1 MENLKKGGNKMQ
13 TINIAN
19 GPENVSRLILG
30 CMRMPA
36 LSTKDAA
43 KMIQTAFDL
52 GINYVD
58 HATCYG
64 DGEAEIRFGDAMAL
78 TDIKREDFIIQSK
91 CGLRFDKQIFDWRKS
106 NIIESVDGILKRLK
120 IDYLD
125 VLLLHRPDLLYDPE
139 QIAEAFDELEK
150 SGKVRAFGVSNTMP
164 MQIELLKKYVK
175 QPLKINQLQLS
186 LEQSQLIDQGLYM
199 NNKTTDMSVMRDG
212 EALDYCRLNDITIQA
227 WSPLQYGMFQ
237 GMFIDNPEFPEM
249 NKVLGELAKQ
259 YGVTKAAIAIAWI
272 LRHPAKMQ
280 VIAGTMNPVHLTEMA
295 EADKIEL
302 THEEWYRLYLS
313 SGKFL
318 P

>member
-1 MENLKKGGNKMQ
+1 MQ
-13 TINIAN
+13 TVNIAN
-19 GPENVSRLILG
+19 GPKNASRLILG

-36 LSTKDAA
+36 LSVEDAA
-43 KMIQTAFDL
+43 KMIQTAYDL
-52 GINYVD
+52 GINFVD

-64 DGEAEIRFGDAMAL
+64 GGEAEIRFGDAIAL
-78 TDIKREDFIIQSK
+78 TDVKREDLIIQSK

-120 IDYLD
+120 MEYLD

-139 QIAEAFDELEK
+139 QIAEAFDELEAA
-150 SGKVRAFGVSNTMP
+150 GKVRYFGVSNTMP

-199 NNKTTDMSVMRDG
+199 NNKTTDMSIMRDG
-212 EALDYCRLNDITIQA
+212 GALDYCRLNDITIQA
-227 WSPLQYGMFQ
+227 WSPLQYGMFK

-249 NKVLGELAKQ
+249 NKALDELAKQ

-295 EADKIEL
+295 EACKIDL
-302 THEEWYRLYLS
+302 TYEEWYKLYLS

>member
-1 MENLKKGGNKMQ
+1 MQ
-13 TINIAN
+13 NVNISN

-36 LSTKDAA
+36 LSVEDAA
-43 KMIQTAFDL
+43 NMIQTAYDL
-52 GINYVD
+52 GINFVD

-64 DGEAEIRFGDAMAL
+64 DGEAETRFGDAIAL
-78 TDIKREDFIIQSK
+78 TTLKREDLIIQSK

-120 IDYLD
+120 MEYLD

-139 QIAEAFDELEK
+139 QIAEAFDELE
-150 SGKVRAFGVSNTMP
+150 SAGKVRHFGVSNTMP
-164 MQIELLKKYVK
+164 MQMELLKKYVK

-186 LEQSQLIDQGLYM
+186 LEQSQLIDQDLYM
-199 NNKTTDMSVMRDG
+199 NNKTTDMSIMRDG
-212 EALDYCRLNDITIQA
+212 SALDYCRLNDITIQA

-237 GMFIDNPEFPEM
+237 GMFIDNPEFPEI

-272 LRHPAKMQ
+272 LRHPAKIQ
-280 VIAGTMNPVHLTEMA
+280 VVAGTMNPVHLTEMA
-295 EADKIEL
+295 KACEIDL
-302 THEEWYRLYLS
+302 THEEWYKLYLS

>member
-1 MENLKKGGNKMQ
+1 MQ
-13 TINIAN
+13 KINIAN
-19 GPENVSRLILG
+19 GPDNATRLILG

-36 LSTKDAA
+36 LNNEEAA
-43 KMIQTAFDL
+43 KMIETAVDL
-52 GINYVD
+52 GINFFD

-64 DGEAEIRFGDAMAL
+64 DGEAETRFGDALAL
-78 TDIKREDFIIQSK
+78 TNIKREDLIIQSK

-120 IDYLD
+120 MDYLD

-150 SGKVRAFGVSNTMP
+150 AGKVRHFGVSNTMP

-186 LEQSQLIDQGLYM
+186 LEQSQLIDQDLYM
-199 NNKTTDMSVMRDG
+199 NNKTTDMSAMRDG
-212 EALDYCRLNDITIQA
+212 GALDYCRLNDITIQA
-227 WSPLQYGMFQ
+227 WSPLQYGMFK
-237 GMFIDNPEFPEM
+237 GMFVDNPEFPEL
-249 NKVLGELAKQ
+249 NKVLGELADK
-259 YGVTKAAIAIAWI
+259 YNVRKTAIAIAWI

-280 VIAGTMNPVHLTEMA
+280 VIAGTMNPEHLKEMA
-295 EADKIEL
+295 MADKIEL

>member
-1 MENLKKGGNKMQ
+1 MMQ
-13 TINIAN
+13 NVNIAN
-19 GPENVSRLILG
+19 GPENASRLILG

-36 LSTKDAA
+36 LSVEGAA
-43 KMIQTAFDL
+43 NMIQVAYDL
-52 GINYVD
+52 GINFVD

-64 DGEAEIRFGDAMAL
+64 DGEAETRFGDAIAL
-78 TDIKREDFIIQSK
+78 TTLKREDLIIQSK

-120 IDYLD
+120 MEYLD

-139 QIAEAFDELEK
+139 QIAEAFDELE
-150 SGKVRAFGVSNTMP
+150 SAGKVRHFGVSNTMP
-164 MQIELLKKYVK
+164 MQMELLKKYVK

-186 LEQSQLIDQGLYM
+186 LEQSQLIDQDLYM
-199 NNKTTDMSVMRDG
+199 NNKTTDMSIMRDG
-212 EALDYCRLNDITIQA
+212 SALDYCRLNDITIQA

-237 GMFIDNPEFPEM
+237 GMFIDNPEFPEI

-272 LRHPAKMQ
+272 LRHPAKIQ
-280 VIAGTMNPVHLTEMA
+280 VVAGTMNPVHLTEMA
-295 EADKIEL
+295 KACEIDL
-302 THEEWYRLYLS
+302 THEEWYKLYLS

>member
-1 MENLKKGGNKMQ
+1 MQ
-13 TINIAN
+13 KINIAN
-19 GPENVSRLILG
+19 GPENASRLILG

-36 LSTKDAA
+36 LTKEEAA
-43 KMIQTAFDL
+43 KMITTANKL
-52 GINYVD
+52 GINFVD

-64 DGEAEIRFGDAMAL
+64 GGEAETRFAEALAL
-78 TDIKREDFIIQSK
+78 TDVKREDLIVQSK
-91 CGLRFDKQIFDWRKS
+91 CGLKFDKNIFDWRKDT
-106 NIIESVDGILKRLK
+106 IIESVDGILQRLK
-120 IDYLD
+120 MDYIDI
-125 VLLLHRPDLLYDPE
+125 LLLHRPDLLYDPE
-139 QIAEAFDELEK
+139 QIADAFDELEAA
-150 SGKVRAFGVSNTMP
+150 GKVRHFGVSNTLP

-199 NNKTTDMSVMRDG
+199 NNKTTDMSLMRDG
-212 EALDYCRLNDITIQA
+212 SALDYCRLNDITIQA

-237 GMFIDNPEFPEM
+237 GMFVDNPKFPEL
-249 NKVLGELAKQ
+249 NQALGELAEK
-259 YGVTKAAIAIAWI
+259 YGVKKTAIAIAWI

-280 VIAGTMNPVHLTEMA
+280 VITGTMNPEHLKEMA

-302 THEEWYRLYLS
+302 THEEWYQLYLA

>member
-1 MENLKKGGNKMQ
+1 MQ
-13 TINIAN
+13 KINISQ

-30 CMRMPA
+30 CMRMPS
-36 LSTKDAA
+36 LSVEDAG
-43 KMIQTAFDL
+43 KMIQTAYDL
-52 GINYVD
+52 GINFYD

-64 DGEAEIRFGDAMAL
+64 DGEAETRFGDAISL
-78 TDIKREDFIIQSK
+78 TSVNREDIFIQSK
-91 CGLRFDKQIFDWRKS
+91 CGIRTDKKIFDWRKE
-106 NIIESVDGILKRLK
+106 NILNSVDGILARLK
-120 IDYLD
+120 TDYLD
-125 VLLLHRPDLLYDPE
+125 VLLLHRPDLLFDPE
-139 QIAEAFDELEK
+139 QVAEAFDELEK
-150 SGKVRAFGVSNTMP
+150 SGKVRSFGVSNTMP

-186 LEQSQLIDQGLYM
+186 LEQSQLIDQDLYM

-212 EALDYCRLNDITIQA
+212 GALDYCRLNDITIQA
-227 WSPLQYGMFQ
+227 WSPLQHGMFK
-237 GMFIDNPEFPEM
+237 GMFIDNPEFPEL
-249 NKVLGELAKQ
+249 NKVLQELAEK
-259 YGVTKAAIAIAWI
+259 YCVTKAAIAIAWI

-302 THEEWYRLYLS
+302 THEEWYQLYLS

>member
-1 MENLKKGGNKMQ
+1 MQ
-13 TINIAN
+13 TINITN
-19 GPENVSRLILG
+19 GPDHASRLILG

-36 LSTKDAA
+36 LSIEDAA
-43 KMIQTAFDL
+43 KMIQTAHDL
-52 GINYVD
+52 GINFID

-64 DGEAEIRFGDAMAL
+64 DGEAEKRFGDAMAL
-78 TDIKREDFIIQSK
+78 TEVKREDLIIQSK

-120 IDYLD
+120 MEYLD
-125 VLLLHRPDLLYDPE
+125 ILLLHRPDLLYDPE
-139 QIAEAFDELEK
+139 QVAEAFDELEA
-150 SGKVRAFGVSNTMP
+150 SGKVRHFGVSNTMP

-186 LEQSQLIDQGLYM
+186 LEQSQLIDQDLYM

-212 EALDYCRLNDITIQA
+212 GALDYCRLNDITIQA
-227 WSPLQYGMFQ
+227 WSPLQYGMFK
-237 GMFIDNPEFPEM
+237 GVFIDNPDFPEM
-249 NKVLGELAKQ
+249 NKVLGELADQ
-259 YGVTKAAIAIAWI
+259 YNVTKSAIAIAWI

-280 VIAGTMNPVHLTEMA
+280 VISGTMNPVHLTEMA
-295 EADKIEL
+295 EACKISL